1 MFKNN
6 NKEVFWEILPETIM
20 TNYFSER
27 IRQQRKEKGMTQQM
41 VATALGVGQT
51 TVANY
56 ENGTRLP
63 DFEKLSAYADL
74 FGVTVDYLLGRSA
87 EQQSNQPPNRPEAE
101 VGFQFSDYMDSLL
114 ACDKNKAVR
123 ILLSILASGRP
134 GEELYTNF
142 MERALKEVGRMW
154 ERGDLP
160 IWKEHCISEIT
171 LESMALIKER
181 NQVPVRDKKTLLALV
196 PGAETHSIGLR
207 MISDRL
213 ETQGFQIIFLGS
225 NIPTEN
231 ILQAIRENK
240 PEAILLSVTMS
251 RNVDTVVMIIDKIK
265 QSFGTRA
272 PAILIGG
279 AAFEGMK
286 QVENIT
292 GTDKY
297 CHSFDDVVRTLE
309 RI

>member
-1 MFKNN
+1 
-6 NKEVFWEILPETIM
+6 M

-27 IRQQRKEKGMTQQM
+27 IRLQRKEKGLTQQM
-41 VATALGVGQT
+41 IATALGVGQT

-63 DFEKLSAYADL
+63 DFDKLSAYADL
-74 FGVTVDYLLGRSA
+74 FGVSVDYLLGRSS
-87 EQQSNQPPNRPEAE
+87 EHQPIKQPLQPEAE
-101 VGFQFSDYMDSLL
+101 VGYQFSDYMDSLL
-114 ACDKNKAVR
+114 SCDKSKAVR
-123 ILLSILASGRP
+123 ILLALLAAGRP
-134 GEELYTNF
+134 GEELYTDF

-171 LESMALIKER
+171 LESMALIKDR

-213 ETQGFQIIFLGS
+213 ETQGFQIIFLGN
-225 NIPTEN
+225 NIPTDN

-240 PEAILLSVTMS
+240 PEAVLLSVTMA
-251 RNVDTVVMIIDKIK
+251 RHVDTVVLVIDKIK
-265 QSFGTRA
+265 QTFGTRA

-279 AAFEGMK
+279 AAFEGLK

-292 GTDKY
+292 GADKY
-297 CHSFDDVVRTLE
+297 CHTFEDVVRTLA